1 MKISAHSILK
11 KLNLLNLKTNLLVKF
26 PPARFVNYFVFSI
39 LSIFITGNCFSQ
51 SADIPKSYVCYQTKT
66 PVEIDEKLNESS
78 WKKAAWTDLFVDI
91 EGDKKPLPLQ
101 KTRVKMLWDNTC
113 LYIGAVMDEEHI
125 WAYQNKKDQIVF
137 LENDFEVFIDPD
149 GDTEN
154 YYELE
159 INAINNSFDLFLPKT
174 YRNGGIAQHKW
185 EIKGLKSAVSIEGT
199 VNNSTDTDKRWT
211 LEIAIPLAS
220 LSNDPVSAVFPKDQ
234 SLWRINFSRVNWQH
248 EIIDGKYTRRKNPE
262 TKKVL
267 PEYNWVWSP
276 QGKINMHLPE
286 HWGYLLFSS
295 KKPGRKKAEKIR
307 KQQSI

>member
-1 MKISAHSILK
+1 LE
-11 KLNLLNLKTNLLVKF
+11 KLNLLTLETNLPVKSL
-26 PPARFVNYFVFSI
+26 PACFVNYFVIFI

-51 SADIPKSYVCYQTKT
+51 SGDIPKSYVCYQTKKSIK
-66 PVEIDEKLNESS
+66 IDGKLDESS
-78 WKKAAWTDLFVDI
+78 WKKTAWTDLFVDI
-91 EGDKKPLPLQ
+91 VGNKKPVPLQ
-101 KTRVKMLWDNTC
+101 KTRVKMLWDETH

-149 GDTEN
+149 GDKEN

-185 EIKGLKSAVSIEGT
+185 DIKDLNSAVSIEGT
-199 VNNSTDTDKRWT
+199 LNNSTDTDKRWT

-220 LSNDPVSAVFPKDQ
+220 LTHENIAAVFPKDQ

-248 EIIDGKYTRRKNPE
+248 EVIDGKYSRR
-262 TKKVL
+262 
-267 PEYNWVWSP
+267 
-276 QGKINMHLPE
+276 
-286 HWGYLLFSS
+286 
-295 KKPGRKKAEKIR
+295 KKPGN
-307 KQQSI
+307 